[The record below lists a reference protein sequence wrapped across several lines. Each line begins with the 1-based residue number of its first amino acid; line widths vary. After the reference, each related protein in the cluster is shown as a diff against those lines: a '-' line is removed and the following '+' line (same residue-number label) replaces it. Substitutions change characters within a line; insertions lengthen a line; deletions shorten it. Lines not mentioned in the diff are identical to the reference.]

1 MTTIAPT
8 WWTARQ
14 DAQLEASREDPSFR
28 EELLSQPLMDLLD
41 AVETAFAE
49 TAAGTP
55 GWEDPHDGPDGDWRD
70 ALEEEYSRCLAPGK
84 YRILWARADAWTQVL
99 FARGWADAAE
109 IADGASLPWLIEPL
123 TARHRATVLR
133 PRRPGAQPLTLLR
146 TAPDDA
152 TGSTDLTGAD
162 AQLPGLVIGLG
173 EPIVPV
179 ETVPDCGCDACD
191 SGSADLLEALDSTI
205 LSIVDGS
212 FEVTLSPGTESQRTS
227 FGGSLS
233 SDDERVTVSA
243 QISAGPWA
251 DDWTPRTLI
260 PPVEPVRRP
269 RWFR

>member
-1 MTTIAPT
+1 MTTNAPT
-8 WWTARQ
+8 WWDAHRPSSEQ
-14 DAQLEASREDPSFR
+14 DEPFSRE
-28 EELLSQPLMDLLD
+28 LLDLLD

-191 SGSADLLEALDSTI
+191 SGSADLLENLDSTI

-212 FEVTLSPGTESQRTS
+212 FETVLSPGWTSRRTS
-227 FGGSLS
+227 FGASGSS
-233 SDDERVTVSA
+233 SEEGTDRSMALTA
-243 QISAGPWA
+243 QPWA
-251 DDWTPRTLI
+251 DEWEPRPLSPAI
-260 PPVEPVRRP
+260 DP
-269 RWFR
+269 